1 MNLRA
6 KIMMLVGVPLIFVFL
21 ILLGTIYWKASGSIQ
36 DVASREMLQ
45 MAQVYS
51 ANINTSLQAKSRMLV
66 GDGERILRRDDN

>member
-51 ANINTSLQAKSRMLV
+51 ANINTSLQA
-66 GDGERILRRDDN
+66 